1 MNGMPAYHLDRVYVI
16 SGRDKII
23 TVADTETMDGS
34 TREIS
39 TVRSMVS
46 GGRSMRFVIYGHDG
60 RPVSPAGRPPIHE
73 SCRIQVS
80 FWVLVE
86 L

>member
-1 MNGMPAYHLDRVYVI
+1 MNGLPGHHLDEVYVI
-16 SGRDKII
+16 SGGDKII
-23 TVADTETMDGS
+23 TVADMETMDGS
-34 TREIS
+34 TREIR
-39 TVRSMVS
+39 TVHPMVS

-60 RPVSPAGRPPIHE
+60 RARSPAGRPPIHE
-73 SCRIQVS
+73 SCLIQVS